1 MSKKAKKR
9 PEKEYFACEFGQ
21 VTDHGVNFE
30 PISPSELS
38 RNIRDRRIR
47 RWLITETCRNCPDH
61 FRLRRSVDSKQSLL
75 KDMLG
80 ARCPICLED
89 SLEFFIQ
96 DLGPAADD
104 ETCVSL
110 NGEEWK

>member
-1 MSKKAKKR
+1 MSKKTKKR
-9 PEKEYFACEFGQ
+9 PEKEYFAGEFGP
-21 VTDHGVNFE
+21 VTDHGVNFK
-30 PISPSELS
+30 PISPSELL
-38 RNIRDRRIR
+38 RYMRDRQIR

-75 KDMLG
+75 KDMLS

-96 DLGPAADD
+96 DLGPAEDD
-104 ETCVSL
+104 EPCVSL